1 MKKILIGFIAI
12 GLLTF
17 VGCEKDDD
25 IDTETTDSTQTSSDE
40 ESTDSDTDTIDST
53 ETSSDDEILNP
64 DGYVY
69 VSPASNEDTSFLSN
83 SEAYVGPLKVFLN
96 KEQLFIDRNIPED
109 LSDRNVSNELWGVF
123 TGDTLLFH
131 NESSV
136 SLKLAYFDQDDPYI
150 KSDFDS
156 IQKNLSYTVINNDS
170 IIISQSTYLPS
181 RHLIGKLGDDI
192 IWGHVSMGRS
202 GGGYCGIEFCLM
214 QTITNSG
221 ATDST
226 YFANSSMQYGDTVFV
241 RDFYIPFYKQ

>member
-1 MKKILIGFIAI
+1 MKKILLGFIAI

-17 VGCEKDDD
+17 VGCEKEDDTD
-25 IDTETTDSTQTSSDE
+25 TTDSTETNSDTSSDE
-40 ESTDSDTDTIDST
+40 ETTDTD
-53 ETSSDDEILNP
+53 SDDEILNP

-136 SLKLAYFDQDDPYI
+136 SLKLAYFDQDDSYI

-192 IWGHVSMGRS
+192 IWGHVSKGRS
-202 GGGYCGIEFCLM
+202 GGGYCGIEFCPM

-226 YFANSSMQYGDTVFV
+226 YFANSSMEHTDTVFV